1 MVLQNNKENK
11 EKGVAMKISI
21 IGGGAIGLLC
31 AAYLAP
37 KHDVT
42 VFVRTENQKA
52 QLREKGLTLF
62 LANKEERHYF
72 TVDVFENW
80 DGEGD
85 LSIITVKQ
93 YQLLPVLKK
102 VTELSSKISALLFLQ
117 NGMTHL
123 DALKNLAVEEL
134 YVGVVEHGVLKLD
147 GTTIRHTGIGKIQIA
162 SLPFKEQVRAS
173 SAGTLLVQ
181 DSITG
186 FNVQMQTDPIWMMQ
200 KKLVVNCLVNTL
212 TSILEVNN
220 GQLLDNPHYKR
231 LLAPFLEEITET
243 LGWNQQRKDICKQ
256 YVWKVI
262 EQTAANKS
270 SMLKDIEAGRD
281 TEIDAIL
288 GYVLDIAAQTDSYVP
303 LCAAYYEML
312 KGKEQERKEGI

>member
-1 MVLQNNKENK
+1 
-11 EKGVAMKISI
+11 MKISI

-42 VFVRTENQKA
+42 VFVRTESQKT

-80 DGEGD
+80 AGEGD

-93 YQLLPVLKK
+93 YQLLSVLEK

-117 NGMTHL
+117 NGMAHL
-123 DALKNLAVEEL
+123 QALRNLAVKEL
-134 YVGVVEHGVLKLD
+134 YVGIVEHGVLKLD
-147 GTTIRHTGIGKIQIA
+147 GTTIRHTGIGTIQIA
-162 SLPFKEQVRAS
+162 SLPFKEQVRPS
-173 SAGTLLVQ
+173 STGAILVQ

-186 FNVQMQTDPIWMMQ
+186 FMVQMQTDPIWMLQ
-200 KKLVVNCLVNTL
+200 KKLVVNCVVNTL
-212 TSILEVNN
+212 TSILEVHN
-220 GQLLDNPHYKR
+220 GQLLANPHYKR

-270 SMLKDIEAGRD
+270 SMLKDIEEGRE

-288 GYVLDIAAQTDSYVP
+288 GYVLDIAAQTDSHVP
-303 LCAAYYEML
+303 LCTAYYEML
-312 KGKEQERKEGI
+312 KGKEQEGKEGI